1 LGWGLSCQAS
11 PSGIAPAAAGSQG
24 HFCLSCLI
32 GGAIDNDIFD
42 LFLNFSSLREPGD
55 KVPTSC
61 QILMYSS
68 AIAVEFF
75 EAIAHF
81 PGNIIGNFPNSAIS
95 LQGTTRHSEEY
106 RCYQSHPHR
115 QEEFRNDFFAVVTDK
130 DLIAEQQICP
140 WVTSTS
146 GFSFGKYRIEG

>member
-1 LGWGLSCQAS
+1 MGLHLAKLSLWDCTCSWSLGA
-11 PSGIAPAAAGSQG
+11 
-24 HFCLSCLI
+24 FCLSCLI

-42 LFLNFSSLREPGD
+42 LFLNFSSLRGD

-68 AIAVEFF
+68 AVAVEFF

-95 LQGTTRHSEEY
+95 LQGTTRDIRGISVLSITPASAGGISE
-106 RCYQSHPHR
+106 
-115 QEEFRNDFFAVVTDK
+115 
-130 DLIAEQQICP
+130 
-140 WVTSTS
+140 
-146 GFSFGKYRIEG
+146 